1 MTSSRHHIEKQ
12 EGRIMLWYNN
22 PEAVQ
27 AIHDEMR
34 RETRQVEHRRRLLR
48 ILAEP
53 ATESVPVD

>member
-1 MTSSRHHIEKQ
+1 
-12 EGRIMLWYNN
+12 MLWYNN